1 MAIWIPESA
10 SPSPAAAGRSFGF
23 AGIGA
28 AIVRE
33 PVALLGLALV
43 ALYVAVALIVGFL
56 PLRDP
61 LQVSAQRLVGPTPEF
76 PFGTDALGR
85 DVLSRV
91 LFGARL
97 SIRVAVL
104 SVAIATIVGGA
115 LGLISGYLGGWADLV
130 IGRVLDVFF
139 AFPAILLA
147 LGIVAALGPDPS
159 NVIVAIAVV
168 CTPIFARVVRGPVLA
183 LRARDFVEAARAVR
197 ATSSRIVVRHVLP
210 NLMSTLVVQVSLALS
225 WAVLTEGALSFLGLS
240 AQPPAPSWGVMLNE
254 GRQYLEFATHLAIFP
269 GLAIMVAV
277 LGFNLLGDGLRDAL
291 DPERR
296 WAASCPRPRNTS
308 SRWPDSWRRR
318 PFSAATASPRE

>member
-1 MAIWIPESA
+1 MATWIPESA
-10 SPSPAAAGRSFGF
+10 SPSPIAAGRSFGL

-43 ALYVAVALIVGFL
+43 ALYVAVALVVGFL

-61 LQVSAQRLVGPTPEF
+61 LQVSTQRLIGPTPEF

-115 LGLISGYLGGWADLV
+115 LGLISGYLGGWADLA

-159 NVIVAIAVV
+159 NVIIAIAVV
-168 CTPIFARVVRGPVLA
+168 YTPIFARVVRGPVLA
-183 LRARDFVEAARAVR
+183 LRARDLVAHRGPPRPAEPDVDAPRAGQPRPFVGGADRGCAVIPRPFGAAARAV
-197 ATSSRIVVRHVLP
+197 
-210 NLMSTLVVQVSLALS
+210 
-225 WAVLTEGALSFLGLS
+225 
-240 AQPPAPSWGVMLNE
+240 
-254 GRQYLEFATHLAIFP
+254 
-269 GLAIMVAV
+269 
-277 LGFNLLGDGLRDAL
+277 
-291 DPERR
+291 
-296 WAASCPRPRNTS
+296 
-308 SRWPDSWRRR
+308 
-318 PFSAATASPRE
+318 

>member
-1 MAIWIPESA
+1 MATWIPESA
-10 SPSPAAAGRSFGF
+10 SPSPTVAGRSFGL

-43 ALYVAVALIVGFL
+43 ALYVVVALVVGLL

-61 LQVSAQRLVGPTPEF
+61 LQVSTQRLIGPTPEF

-115 LGLISGYLGGWADLV
+115 LGLISGYLGGWADLA

-159 NVIVAIAVV
+159 NVIIAIAVV
-168 CTPIFARVVRGPVLA
+168 YTPIFARVVRGPVLA
-183 LRARDFVEAARAVR
+183 LRARDFVEAARAVG
-197 ATSSRIVVRHVLP
+197 ATSTRIVVRHILP

-240 AQPPAPSWGVMLNE
+240 AQPPAPSWGVMLSE
-254 GRQYLEFATHLAIFP
+254 GRQYLEFATHLAVFP

-291 DPERR
+291 DPQRR
-296 WAASCPRPRNTS
+296 
-308 SRWPDSWRRR
+308 
-318 PFSAATASPRE
+318 

>member
-1 MAIWIPESA
+1 MATWIPESA
-10 SPSPAAAGRSFGF
+10 SPSPAAAGRSFGL

-43 ALYVAVALIVGFL
+43 ALYVAVALVVGFL

-61 LQVSAQRLVGPTPEF
+61 LQVSTQRLVGPTPEF

-85 DVLSRV
+85 DVLSRI

-159 NVIVAIAVV
+159 NVIIAIAVV
-168 CTPIFARVVRGPVLA
+168 YTPIFARVVRGPVLA
-183 LRARDFVEAARAVR
+183 LRARDFVEAARAVG

-240 AQPPAPSWGVMLNE
+240 AQPPAPSWGVMLSE
-254 GRQYLEFATHLAIFP
+254 GRQYLEFATHLAVFP

-277 LGFNLLGDGLRDAL
+277 LGFNLLGDGLRDAM
-291 DPERR
+291 DPQRR
-296 WAASCPRPRNTS
+296 
-308 SRWPDSWRRR
+308 
-318 PFSAATASPRE
+318 

>member
-1 MAIWIPESA
+1 MATWIPESA
-10 SPSPAAAGRSFGF
+10 SPRPAAARRSLGL

-33 PVALLGLALV
+33 PVALIGLAMV
-43 ALYVAVALIVGFL
+43 IVYVGIALTVSFL

-61 LQVSAQRLVGPTPEF
+61 LQISTQRLVGPSPDF

-85 DVLSRV
+85 DLLSRIR
-91 LFGARL
+91 FGARL

-104 SVAIATIVGGA
+104 SVAIATIVGGT
-115 LGLISGYLGGWADLV
+115 LGLVSGFLGGFADMA

-147 LGIVAALGPDPS
+147 LGIVAALGPDPN

-168 CTPIFARVVRGPVLA
+168 YTPIFARVVRGPVLA
-183 LRARDFVEAARAVR
+183 LKAREFVEAARAVG
-197 ATSSRIVVRHVLP
+197 ATGSRIVVRHIVP
-210 NLMSTLVVQVSLALS
+210 NLMSTLIVQVSLALS

-240 AQPPAPSWGVMLNE
+240 AQPPAPSWGVMLSE

-291 DPERR
+291 DPQRR
-296 WAASCPRPRNTS
+296 
-308 SRWPDSWRRR
+308 
-318 PFSAATASPRE
+318 

>member
-1 MAIWIPESA
+1 MATWIPGSA
-10 SPSPAAAGRSFGF
+10 SPRPAAAGRSFGL

-33 PVALLGLALV
+33 PVALIGLVMVIIYVGIALTV
-43 ALYVAVALIVGFL
+43 SFL

-61 LQVSAQRLVGPTPEF
+61 LQLSTQRLAGPSPDF

-85 DVLSRV
+85 DLLSRIM
-91 LFGARL
+91 FGARL

-104 SVAIATIVGGA
+104 SVAIATLVGGT
-115 LGLISGYLGGWADLV
+115 LGLVAGYLGGFADMA

-147 LGIVAALGPDPS
+147 LGIVAALGPDPN

-168 CTPIFARVVRGPVLA
+168 YTPIFARVVRGPVLA
-183 LRARDFVEAARAVR
+183 LKAREFVEAARAVG
-197 ATSSRIVVRHVLP
+197 ATGPRIVVRHIVP
-210 NLMSTLVVQVSLALS
+210 NLMSTLIVQVSLALS

-240 AQPPAPSWGVMLNE
+240 AQPPAPSWGVMLSE

-291 DPERR
+291 DPQRR
-296 WAASCPRPRNTS
+296 
-308 SRWPDSWRRR
+308 
-318 PFSAATASPRE
+318 

>member
-1 MAIWIPESA
+1 MATWIPESA
-10 SPSPAAAGRSFGF
+10 SPSPTAAGRSFGL

-28 AIVRE
+28 VIVRE

-43 ALYVAVALIVGFL
+43 VVYVVVALVVGFL

-61 LQVSAQRLVGPTPEF
+61 LQVSTQRLIGPTPEF

-91 LFGARL
+91 LFGAGL
-97 SIRVAVL
+97 SIRVAAL
-104 SVAIATIVGGA
+104 SVAIATIVGGT
-115 LGLISGYLGGWADLV
+115 LGLISGYLGSWADLV

-159 NVIVAIAVV
+159 NVIIAIAVV
-168 CTPIFARVVRGPVLA
+168 YTPIFARVVRGPVLA
-183 LRARDFVEAARAVR
+183 LRARDFVEAARAVG
-197 ATSSRIVVRHVLP
+197 ATSTRIVVRHILP

-240 AQPPAPSWGVMLNE
+240 AQPPAPSWGVMLSE
-254 GRQYLEFATHLAIFP
+254 GRQYLEFATHLAVFP

-291 DPERR
+291 DPQRR
-296 WAASCPRPRNTS
+296 
-308 SRWPDSWRRR
+308 
-318 PFSAATASPRE
+318 

>member
-1 MAIWIPESA
+1 MATWIPESA
-10 SPSPAAAGRSFGF
+10 SVRPAAAGRSFGL

-33 PVALLGLALV
+33 PVALIGLV
-43 ALYVAVALIVGFL
+43 MVIVYVGIALIVGFL
-56 PLRDP
+56 PLDDP
-61 LQVSAQRLVGPTPEF
+61 LLPSTQRLVGPTVEH
-76 PFGTDALGR
+76 PFCTDALGR
-85 DVLSRV
+85 DLLSRV
-91 LFGARL
+91 MFGARL

-104 SVAIATIVGGA
+104 SVAIATIVGGT
-115 LGLISGYLGGWADLV
+115 LGLVSGYLGGFADMA

-147 LGIVAALGPDPS
+147 LGIVAALGPDPN

-168 CTPIFARVVRGPVLA
+168 YTPIFARVVRGPVLA
-183 LRARDFVEAARAVR
+183 LKAREFVEAARAVG
-197 ATSSRIVVRHVLP
+197 ATGPRIVVRHIVP
-210 NLMSTLVVQVSLALS
+210 NLMSTLIVQVSLALS

-240 AQPPAPSWGVMLNE
+240 AQPPAPSWGVMLSE

-291 DPERR
+291 DPQRR
-296 WAASCPRPRNTS
+296 
-308 SRWPDSWRRR
+308 
-318 PFSAATASPRE
+318 